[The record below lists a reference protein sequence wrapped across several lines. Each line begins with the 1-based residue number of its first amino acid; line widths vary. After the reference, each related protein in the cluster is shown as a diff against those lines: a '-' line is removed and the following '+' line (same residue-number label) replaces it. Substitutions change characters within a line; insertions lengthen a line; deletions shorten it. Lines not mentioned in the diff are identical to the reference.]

1 MNYLE
6 FLLYVISTAYTPG
19 PNNIACMSNAAQHG
33 FKKGFRFNLGVFTG
47 QIGVMFICAAFCRA
61 LSKLLPKVDV
71 FMRIIAALYI
81 LWLAWKTFRSGT
93 EIGERQTDARYRSG
107 LLLCLLNPK
116 YFFYAIVS
124 METYVLPYYGEVW
137 WMIYLFAVILAVL
150 GFISIT
156 LWSLFGSPLTKLFV
170 SHGKLMNT
178 IFALMLVYCAVRMFL
193 QQLTLMAEP
202 VMWKILINYTNFLV
216 V

>member
-1 MNYLE
+1 MLFLRHIHRDQTTSRVCQMLHSTVSKKDSASILVYL
-6 FLLYVISTAYTPG
+6 P
-19 PNNIACMSNAAQHG
+19 
-33 FKKGFRFNLGVFTG
+33 
-47 QIGVMFICAAFCRA
+47 
-61 LSKLLPKVDV
+61 D
-71 FMRIIAALYI
+71 
-81 LWLAWKTFRSGT
+81 
-93 EIGERQTDARYRSG
+93 RSG

-124 METYVLPYYGEVW
+124 METYVLPYYGKVW

-156 LWSLFGSPLTKLFV
+156 LWSLFGSALTKLFV

-193 QQLTLMAEP
+193 
-202 VMWKILINYTNFLV
+202 
-216 V
+216 